1 MLYLRDQYLKSF
13 PDQRPPL
20 DPKRIATW
28 AYEQGLWKPRDTDP
42 REVLRRKMVRA
53 FRTEYITDP
62 QNREV
67 RASIARV
74 EEVITPDGPKRM
86 AKFYPVFEAP
96 PDLARQ
102 HYQIERRLAV
112 ENAVQLDLEL
122 ASYNDNNIFD
132 ATLNPLDWNLTPD
145 IEEKSLPTEYDPY
158 GDDEDGDDEDE

>member
-1 MLYLRDQYLKSF
+1 
-13 PDQRPPL
+13 
-20 DPKRIATW
+20 
-28 AYEQGLWKPRDTDP
+28 
-42 REVLRRKMVRA
+42 MVRA

-145 IEEKSLPTEYDPY
+145 IEEKGLPTEYDPY